1 MNAERS
7 VDGQSIEEAPT
18 IRDTD
23 ANWPDGRVDMILEL
37 FAAACG
43 LTIPGV

>member
-7 VDGQSIEEAPT
+7 VDGQSIEEART
-18 IRDTD
+18 IRETD
-23 ANWPDGRVDMILEL
+23 ANWPDGRADMILEL
-37 FAAACG
+37 FAAARE